1 MGIKINVIPDF
12 VNMGQTLLAT
22 AILFLVLRHFLF
34 KPVQELLA
42 KRKAY
47 IEDGV
52 KTKEEA
58 DKQLEKMN
66 EDYQAKILEARK
78 ESSEIISS
86 ARAYGEDIK
95 SKAVEESR
103 KLAQDEYD
111 KGMIKLE
118 NEKKKAMKSMNDE
131 IVDIALSA
139 TEKLLKEKTST
150 NTDKEMVKS
159 LISDLEKTYEW
170 ESC

>member
-1 MGIKINVIPDF
+1 MGIEINVIPDF

-66 EDYQAKILEARK
+66 EDYKAKILEARK

-103 KLAQDEYD
+103 QLAQDEY
-111 KGMIKLE
+111 
-118 NEKKKAMKSMNDE
+118 E
-131 IVDIALSA
+131 IGRAHV
-139 TEKLLKEKTST
+139 
-150 NTDKEMVKS
+150 
-159 LISDLEKTYEW
+159 
-170 ESC
+170 